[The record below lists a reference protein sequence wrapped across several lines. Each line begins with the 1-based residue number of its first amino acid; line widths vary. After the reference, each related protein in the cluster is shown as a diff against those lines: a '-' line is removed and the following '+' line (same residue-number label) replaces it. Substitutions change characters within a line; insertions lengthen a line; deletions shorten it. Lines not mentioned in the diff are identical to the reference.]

1 MAYRQSVEAIE
12 GYLDEDIKMRIL
24 VLAGGY
30 DQIALIDEL
39 KRYGHEIILEDY
51 LENPPAKRAA
61 DKFFR
66 ISTLDEMAT
75 CRLAQKEKVELI
87 TTACTDQ
94 ALLTVARVSEKLGLP
109 SYLSAE
115 TAMNVTNKAYMKKIF
130 DKNGI
135 LTATSVLLE
144 DRTKWKT
151 QLGNEM
157 QFPVVVKPCDCNSS
171 KGVVKIKSMEDLQ
184 RAVDAAFELSR
195 DGKVVVEQYIEGK
208 EISVDAWVENDQ
220 VKVLSISETVK
231 TSNKDEAFIICKSIY
246 PVDDIDIYYDK
257 IQETANSI
265 MKAFQ
270 LKNCPLL
277 IQALIANGNVYVIE
291 CSARM
296 GGGTKYKLIEHMSGI
311 NIMSVYVKR
320 ILGNDNQ
327 ILNSIRNKRYMELIY
342 IYTKK
347 GIVNEMVNFD
357 KLKKENIISDYF
369 FYKSPGSVIEHQE
382 SSSDR
387 VAGILLMDDCKS
399 EVDKKRSVVK
409 GTIDVL
415 DHGKS
420 IILNEWI

>member
-184 RAVDAAFELSR
+184 RAVD
-195 DGKVVVEQYIEGK
+195 GV
-208 EISVDAWVENDQ
+208 
-220 VKVLSISETVK
+220 
-231 TSNKDEAFIICKSIY
+231 
-246 PVDDIDIYYDK
+246 
-257 IQETANSI
+257 
-265 MKAFQ
+265 
-270 LKNCPLL
+270 
-277 IQALIANGNVYVIE
+277 
-291 CSARM
+291 
-296 GGGTKYKLIEHMSGI
+296 
-311 NIMSVYVKR
+311 
-320 ILGNDNQ
+320 
-327 ILNSIRNKRYMELIY
+327 
-342 IYTKK
+342 
-347 GIVNEMVNFD
+347 
-357 KLKKENIISDYF
+357 
-369 FYKSPGSVIEHQE
+369 
-382 SSSDR
+382 
-387 VAGILLMDDCKS
+387 
-399 EVDKKRSVVK
+399 
-409 GTIDVL
+409 
-415 DHGKS
+415 
-420 IILNEWI
+420 

>member
-1 MAYRQSVEAIE
+1 M
-12 GYLDEDIKMRIL
+12 
-24 VLAGGY
+24 
-30 DQIALIDEL
+30 
-39 KRYGHEIILEDY
+39 
-51 LENPPAKRAA
+51 
-61 DKFFR
+61 
-66 ISTLDEMAT
+66 
-75 CRLAQKEKVELI
+75 
-87 TTACTDQ
+87 
-94 ALLTVARVSEKLGLP
+94 
-109 SYLSAE
+109 
-115 TAMNVTNKAYMKKIF
+115 
-130 DKNGI
+130 
-135 LTATSVLLE
+135 
-144 DRTKWKT
+144 
-151 QLGNEM
+151 
-157 QFPVVVKPCDCNSS
+157 
-171 KGVVKIKSMEDLQ
+171 
-184 RAVDAAFELSR
+184 AFELSR